1 MKLSKK
7 DKEILK
13 EDIEGLKY
21 LIKMYTKEGKLGKA
35 SDCQKEL
42 DEIQK
47 KVKGRK
53 IRL

>member
-21 LIKMYTKEGKLGKA
+21 LIEMYTKEGQLSKA

-47 KVKGRK
+47 
-53 IRL
+53 RLKEGK